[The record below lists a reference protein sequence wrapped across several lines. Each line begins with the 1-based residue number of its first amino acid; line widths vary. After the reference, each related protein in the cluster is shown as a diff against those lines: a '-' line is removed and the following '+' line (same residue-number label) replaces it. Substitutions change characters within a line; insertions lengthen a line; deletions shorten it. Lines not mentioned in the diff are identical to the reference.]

1 MIHNHPESRI
11 RVRFK
16 DCDPLGHLYNTRF
29 LEYMLEAR
37 EDHIMEYYSLNLEDY
52 AIQHG
57 RAWVVAAH
65 QIAYYKE
72 AKRNEYVRI
81 KSAMVYYDEKS
92 IINEYQMWDDNMEHL
107 KALMWTTFLHID
119 LKLKKVSP
127 HDAKMME
134 QLKDIHLEIEETD
147 FAKRSLSLRNKKT
160 IEIEKT

>member
-92 IINEYQMWDDNMEHL
+92 IINEYQMWDDNMEQL
-107 KALMWTTFLHID
+107 KALMWT
-119 LKLKKVSP
+119 
-127 HDAKMME
+127 KMMD